1 VRVLAP
7 GAIDLAN
14 VSYTVGGDTLWASG
28 YEAYDRMSPAF
39 KTFLEGLHA
48 EHDGNFFH
56 GEAGRLNVRIQ
67 QHRGHVSNSG
77 EDLRAIQCVV
87 LLQLSLHRA
96 DLLPAVKSSRAD
108 APGDGPTF
116 SFRKQDIHDTHR

>member
-1 VRVLAP
+1 MDADHSTTCRFSRCTHFHPVRIQAPDAINLA
-7 GAIDLAN
+7 DL
-14 VSYTVGGDTLWASG
+14 SHTVGGDTLWASG

-39 KTFLEGLHA
+39 KAFLEGLHA

-67 QHRGHVSNSG
+67 QHRGHASNSG

-87 LLQLSLHRA
+87 LLQFGLQKA
-96 DLLPAVKSSRAD
+96 DL
-108 APGDGPTF
+108 
-116 SFRKQDIHDTHR
+116 